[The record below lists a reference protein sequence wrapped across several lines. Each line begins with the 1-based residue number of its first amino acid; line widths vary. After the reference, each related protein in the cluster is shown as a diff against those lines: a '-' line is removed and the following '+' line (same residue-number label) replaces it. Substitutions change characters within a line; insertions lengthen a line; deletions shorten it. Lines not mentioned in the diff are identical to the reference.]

1 MYVFQYAIISIF
13 FLLEIAML
21 VSFMYWGF
29 HLDTSLLVKILFG
42 IGAPILV
49 AVIWGTFIAPKASI
63 PVSVPIRILLQIIL
77 FSLAAM
83 ALYFSEKGTLAII
96 FGTVVLIE
104 MILMYLLNL

>member
-1 MYVFQYAIISIF
+1 MMVVQYAIISIF

-42 IGAPILV
+42 IGTPILV
-49 AVIWGTFIAPKASI
+49 AIIWGTFIAPKASI

-77 FSLAAM
+77 FSSAAV

-104 MILMYLLNL
+104 MTLMYLLNL